1 MQKSRQLNDHSGETP
16 VPSLTQATA
25 ASQGLSRRE
34 EAGALLAQAKLALE
48 VGLLRDSN
56 ELIRKALVIQPDHL
70 EARLLRARISLL
82 TDRQRPTFWA
92 NSGASGQDWEKQQ
105 LLREIQ
111 SRARSLCESHQHPL
125 AVAMLER
132 ACQID
137 PRQRQLRQLAAVIC
151 MIDGQRGK
159 AMGHLAVLLE
169 LDPANK
175 SARRIY
181 ARMLALRD
189 PLAAV
194 DLILAEPQHAQAPEL
209 QFWAARL
216 LAQQGYHERARN
228 LLTRLERQPLTKPA
242 AVVKPR
248 AAKPTTRI
256 VAKAI
261 AKPAAKTSV
270 KSVAKSKGR
279 KTTKPKH
286 ATASRR
292 SD

>member
-1 MQKSRQLNDHSGETP
+1 MQQSKLNDHSGETAASP
-16 VPSLTQATA
+16 LTEKSA

-48 VGLLRDSN
+48 VGLLRDAN
-56 ELIRKALVIQPDHL
+56 ELIRKALVIQPGHL

-92 NSGASGQDWEKQQ
+92 NSGANGSDWEKQQ

-111 SRARSLCESHQHPL
+111 ARVRALCESHQHAL
-125 AVAMLER
+125 AIAMLER
-132 ACQID
+132 ACQAD
-137 PRQRQLRQLAAVIC
+137 PQQRQLQQLAAVVC
-151 MIDGQRGK
+151 LIDGQRGK
-159 AMGHLAVLLE
+159 AMEHLAMLLE

-181 ARMLALRD
+181 AKLLALRD

-194 DLILAEPQHAQAPEL
+194 DLVLAEPQHAQAPEL
-209 QFWAARL
+209 LFWAARL

-228 LLTRLERQPLTKPA
+228 LLTQLERQPLTEPA
-242 AVVKPR
+242 KATPR
-248 AAKPTTRI
+248 VASPTARI

-261 AKPAAKTSV
+261 ARP
-270 KSVAKSKGR
+270 VAKSTSKSTSKPKGR
-279 KTTKPKH
+279 KTVKPKH

-292 SD
+292 GG